1 MNEQTV
7 YWVYIQQALGFS
19 SSKLKNVLKSYR
31 YADDF
36 FYASVEEKLTA
47 DRFTDTESKN
57 IRKASLEKAQEIIE
71 QCKLGGIDIV
81 SYGDDAYPDILRR
94 ISDPPAVLYVQGDVS
109 VFKQH
114 LHIAVVGTRS
124 ATYWGKKSAYDI
136 SYQLSNGG
144 ACVVSGGA
152 MGIDS
157 QAHLGA
163 VEGAG
168 KTICVL
174 GCGHNSGYLKF
185 NVSLKNRI
193 SQNGAVIS
201 EFPPSASPSKY
212 TFPMRNRIISGLS
225 EGTLVIEAGE
235 GSGSLITAR
244 YAFEQNREVYSY
256 TGGIGTAVSLG
267 NIRVIGEG
275 AVRVQT
281 AQDILERYS
290 WTKPD
295 HSEDQ
300 ELPNAEMYEEYLDI
314 QNDELGVPSIEPV
327 SREIRF
333 ESDALNV
340 TDEEL
345 DEIEKVGDYSDYLMS
360 LKSCATDRGFWSEEL
375 DSNFNAKTTDVKKRK
390 KSADEDDE
398 LKFDFDFHG
407 STSDKLPV
415 PKKRD
420 VSKKRL
426 ITQQELDRLSQDE
439 AEFLKILDG
448 GQLHIDDIIE
458 KTNLSVGAVHAAA
471 TLLEMND
478 MVMLTEGRMYV
489 SLVEMPK

>member
-244 YAFEQNREVYSY
+244 YAFEQNRGS
-256 TGGIGTAVSLG
+256 G
-267 NIRVIGEG
+267 RV
-275 AVRVQT
+275 
-281 AQDILERYS
+281 
-290 WTKPD
+290 
-295 HSEDQ
+295 
-300 ELPNAEMYEEYLDI
+300 
-314 QNDELGVPSIEPV
+314 
-327 SREIRF
+327 RF
-333 ESDALNV
+333 EYKRHRIFWKDIHGQSPIIRKIKN
-340 TDEEL
+340 
-345 DEIEKVGDYSDYLMS
+345 YLMLKCMRNILIYRMTSWAYHRLS
-360 LKSCATDRGFWSEEL
+360 LCP
-375 DSNFNAKTTDVKKRK
+375 V
-390 KSADEDDE
+390 KSA
-398 LKFDFDFHG
+398 LK
-407 STSDKLPV
+407 
-415 PKKRD
+415 
-420 VSKKRL
+420 
-426 ITQQELDRLSQDE
+426 
-439 AEFLKILDG
+439 A
-448 GQLHIDDIIE
+448 
-458 KTNLSVGAVHAAA
+458 
-471 TLLEMND
+471 
-478 MVMLTEGRMYV
+478 
-489 SLVEMPK
+489 MP